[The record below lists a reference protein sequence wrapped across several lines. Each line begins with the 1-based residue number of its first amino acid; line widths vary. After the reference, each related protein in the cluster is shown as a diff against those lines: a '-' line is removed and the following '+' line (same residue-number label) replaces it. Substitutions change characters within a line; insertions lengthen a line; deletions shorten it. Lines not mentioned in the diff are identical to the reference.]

1 MSSTITQQTTIP
13 TGTWAVDPI
22 HSSIGFSVKHL
33 GVSMFR
39 GTFGA
44 FAGSLETEDG
54 ELVAAEGS
62 VEVGSVGVGDE
73 KLTGHLLSDDFF
85 SAETFPAAT
94 FASSSIEQSAG
105 GALVIEGTL
114 QLRNVSL
121 PVTFEGEIA
130 GVGPDPYGNIRI
142 GISAAGAID
151 RTAFGIDWNVELDN
165 GALML
170 SEAVDLTLEISA
182 VLEPAS

>member
-1 MSSTITQQTTIP
+1 MSSTITQQTMIP
-13 TGTWAVDPI
+13 AGTWAVDPI
-22 HSSIGFSVKHL
+22 HSSVGFSVKHL
-33 GVSMFR
+33 GVSTFR

-54 ELVAAEGS
+54 ELVSAQGS
-62 VEVGSVGVGDE
+62 VEVASVGVGDE

-85 SAETFPAAT
+85 SVDTFPAAT
-94 FASSSIEQSAG
+94 FSSSAIEQHTG
-105 GALVIEGTL
+105 GELVIEGE
-114 QLRNVSL
+114 LRLRDVSL

-130 GVGPDPYGNIRI
+130 GLGPDPYGNTRI
-142 GISAAGAID
+142 GISAVGAID